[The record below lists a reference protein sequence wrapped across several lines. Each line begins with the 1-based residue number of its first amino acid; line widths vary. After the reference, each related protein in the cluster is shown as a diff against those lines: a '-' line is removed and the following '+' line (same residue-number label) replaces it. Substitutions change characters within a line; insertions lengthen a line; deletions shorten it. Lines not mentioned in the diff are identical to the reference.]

1 MEMYSSA
8 NNHEL
13 SFAYS
18 YQWSEPDQ
26 DLFVAMKILTC
37 PAIGSETSSCPCA
50 QDQSQSTQIS
60 SALAANP
67 QTPPMVLDHLVNCGV
82 PFVLVRIAEN
92 PRSGA
97 ETLRKLAGNE
107 SVSVR
112 AAVAENYDAP
122 ADVHRQLAQDECV
135 DVRFAVA
142 ENANLPPDILEIL
155 IRDDNPYVAH
165 RAQTTLTRLEEKT
178 RQVTETSHL
187 EVWSFPTNRF
197 NRKRANS

>member
-8 NNHEL
+8 KNHEL

-18 YQWSEPDQ
+18 YQWSKPDR
-26 DLFVAMKILTC
+26 DLPAAMKILTC
-37 PAIGSETSSCPCA
+37 PALGSNTQFCQCAKEQSRSSR
-50 QDQSQSTQIS
+50 IS
-60 SALAANP
+60 CALAANP
-67 QTPPMVLDHLVNCGV
+67 QTPPMVLDHLVNCGI

-92 PRSGA
+92 PRSA
-97 ETLRKLAGNE
+97 AQTLRKLAGNE

-112 AAVAENYDAP
+112 TALAENYDAP
-122 ADVHRQLAQDECV
+122 ADVHRSLAHDECV

-155 IRDDNPYVAH
+155 ARDDNPYIAH
-165 RAQTTLTRLEEKT
+165 RAQTTLTRREEKT
-178 RQVTETSHL
+178 RKVSEAVYL
-187 EVWSFPTNRF
+187 EVWNFPSNRF